1 MTRKLIF
8 IRHARAEDQVSG
20 MSDFE
25 RSLTK
30 RGKQHARLMAEIMR
44 SKETDPGMIVSSPA
58 FRALETALIFCREYG
73 ISYDTIVI
81 RPALYSDLDEEEYI
95 PFITSLGRD
104 TSAITFFGHNPL
116 ITEMASW
123 FAAEE
128 PDVLP
133 KTGIFCL
140 SFEADSWSEIEPRS
154 GNTEYFISPKSSL

>member
-8 IRHARAEDQVSG
+8 IRHAKAEDQVSG

-30 RGKQHARLMAEIMR
+30 RGKQHSRLIAEIMR
-44 SKETDPGMIVSSPA
+44 SRENDPGVIVSSPA

-73 ISYDTIVI
+73 ISADTVVI
-81 RPALYSDLDEEEYI
+81 RTDLYTDLDREEYI
-95 PFITSLGRD
+95 PFINSVGSD
-104 TSAITFFGHNPL
+104 TSVITFFGHNPL
-116 ITEMASW
+116 ISEMASW

-128 PDVLP
+128 TDGLP
-133 KTGIFCL
+133 KTGVLCL

-154 GNTEYFISPKSSL
+154 GTTGYFLSPKSSI